1 MMSVHSI
8 DRYPTQSGM
17 PTLRHI
23 EPEEFCR
30 LVVSNRTL
38 QRCDDPQSGLR
49 GLEDLATG
57 ECYVVEDLRLASF
70 LANRRP
76 R

>member
-1 MMSVHSI
+1 MMSVHTI
-8 DRYPTQSGM
+8 DRFPMPAEM
-17 PTLRHI
+17 PTLRYI

-38 QRCDDPQSGLR
+38 QRCDDPRSGLR

-57 ECYVVEDLRLASF
+57 ECYVVEDLRLANF